1 MNRQLV
7 LLAVLIGSACAPAA
21 ATSTPVTKAREP
33 LPVYTVDGRVLGTDA
48 RHPPSPETNVRLIL
62 QPDGEAPI
70 VVDLAPGW
78 YLDQRGIHFS
88 EQERLQVEGYREQRE
103 DDSRFV
109 VRRVRRKDQVLELRD
124 EAGRP
129 YWTRPAP

>member
-1 MNRQLV
+1 MNRHLV
-7 LLAVLIGSACAPAA
+7 LLALLLTTACATGSTAGTPA
-21 ATSTPVTKAREP
+21 TKAREP
-33 LPVYTVDGRVLGTDA
+33 LPVYTVDGRVLGTESG
-48 RHPPSPETNVRLIL
+48 HPVSTETSVRLIL
-62 QPDGEAPI
+62 QPDGEAP
-70 VVDLAPGW
+70 VTVDLAPGW

-103 DDSRFV
+103 NDSRFV
-109 VRRVRRKDQVLELRD
+109 VRRVRRNDQILDLRD